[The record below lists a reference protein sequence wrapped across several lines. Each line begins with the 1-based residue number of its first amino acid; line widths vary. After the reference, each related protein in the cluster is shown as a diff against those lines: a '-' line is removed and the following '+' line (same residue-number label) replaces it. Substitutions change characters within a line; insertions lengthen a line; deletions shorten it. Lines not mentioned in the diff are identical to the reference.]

1 MTAQLIIGN
10 KNYSSWSLRAWLVLA
25 KLELPFEEVLVPLS
39 VETSKAALY
48 RYSPSGRVPVYRD
61 GDLTIWDTLAIAEYL
76 AESHPQLWPQ
86 EAGQRAHARAVSAE
100 MHAGFMA
107 LRQQM
112 PMNCRATGRQVPVPP
127 ALATDI
133 QRVQE
138 IWTTCRRTSGDAGP
152 WLFGDFSI
160 ADAMYAPVVF
170 RFNTYG
176 EASGIDHSDA
186 VTAYMAHV
194 IADPHIQQWYA
205 AACQETAVIEEEEVG
220 R

>member
-48 RYSPSGRVPVYRD
+48 HHSPSGRVPVYRD
-61 GDLTIWDTLAIAEYL
+61 GDLVIWDSLAIAEHL
-76 AESHPQLWPQ
+76 AESHPSLWPVDP
-86 EAGQRAHARAVSAE
+86 AQRAHARAIAAE
-100 MHAGFMA
+100 MHAGFMS

-112 PMNCRATGRQVPVPP
+112 PMNCRSQNRRVAMSPS
-127 ALATDI
+127 LETDI
-133 QRVQE
+133 RRVQE
-138 IWTTCRRTSGDAGP
+138 IWTTCLTHAANSGP
-152 WLFGDFSI
+152 WLFGSFTI

-176 EASGIDHSDA
+176 EASGLTHGDA
-186 VTAYMAHV
+186 VAAYMDHV
-194 IADPHIQQWYA
+194 LHDPHVQRWYG
-205 AACQETAVIEEEEVG
+205 AACQETAIIEEEEVG
-220 R
+220 D